1 MIDRIKKG
9 LNTCKTSKISDVVLG
24 LVGFIFLMAYI
35 SSDLMCTNSNPEMTV
50 FQTGLIKS
58 IKVVGLVLT
67 AVVCDFLFPLYI
79 IYSIIS
85 KINDWKR
92 KRQFRIKT
100 DANINRLAVLLIT
113 LALVSGLWLVW
124 LSFSFGF
131 INNYPSSENIIID
144 EPEQVIKIQ
153 RQYLLKSDENLLI
166 PFNEVDHVIYRSE
179 VWCTPPLL
187 TVEVIKTDGTKIEI
201 HSDVG
206 VGGGTLRDLA
216 KAIAKTSGKRLE
228 RERVT

>member
-9 LNTCKTSKISDVVLG
+9 LNACKTNKISNVVFG
-24 LVGFIFLMAYI
+24 LVGCLFLIAYI
-35 SSDLMCTNSNPEMTV
+35 SPDLMCINSNPEMTV

-58 IKVVGLVLT
+58 VKVVGLILT
-67 AVVCDFLFPLYI
+67 AVVCDFLFPTYI

-92 KRQFRIKT
+92 NRQFRIKT
-100 DANINRLAVLLIT
+100 GIDIKFITVLLIT

-131 INNYPSSENIIID
+131 INNYLSSENIIID
-144 EPEQVIKIQ
+144 GSEQVIQIQ

-166 PFNEVDHVIYRSE
+166 SFNDIDHAIYRSE
-179 VWCTPPLL
+179 VWCTPPIL
-187 TVEVIKTDGTKIEI
+187 TVEVIKTDGTKIKI

-206 VGGGTLRDLA
+206 AGGGILRDLA
-216 KAIAKTSGKRLE
+216 EAIAKTSGKRLKQE
-228 RERVT
+228 CIT